1 MLRQSLL
8 SKYRQT
14 MNAESQRGGNG
25 TANHSYCS
33 RVHDGE
39 IVSCQTY
46 NILQRL
52 LGDVVL
58 CPRKSRCS
66 PNDTVCANVANSASS
81 RFNFHSFVVLR
92 ARGSDHIFI
101 APVLVVLSRRF
112 YRSPGYSLSLS
123 ANRRVNFFSRRRD
136 NGASREINRIKRIA
150 ELRNGVNHRVCSVA
164 LLVLLQAFSSRRE
177 STI

>member
-33 RVHDGE
+33 WVHDGE

-123 ANRRVNFFSRRRD
+123 LSLCRQACQLFFETPRSRR
-136 NGASREINRIKRIA
+136 
-150 ELRNGVNHRVCSVA
+150 
-164 LLVLLQAFSSRRE
+164 
-177 STI
+177 